1 MKEDPKF
8 KVSLNSTVKNL
19 SPKERWEEGS
29 PNSENAHIL
38 PQSANFSLLQL
49 KPSSLRT

>member
-8 KVSLNSTVKNL
+8 KVSLNSTVK
-19 SPKERWEEGS
+19 KERWEEGS